1 VTDRV
6 TSYDLRPHRT
16 AQAALRE
23 VGVRLADQS
32 HSDIGLL
39 LVLDT
44 PQSLAEHA
52 LAYEELWRSRR
63 VSKLLTVLVGPLAL
77 PGAIEVP
84 GSIGSDRDSGVI
96 WVGDPAGVDWA
107 LSAATVSGTRQGRQ
121 DDTGLDA
128 LLDLLAIPA
137 VFARVV
143 ALVAAVPDR
152 VVSPGLHV
160 FETVA
165 DQLMFLDALSR
176 GIGGLLDVGVGTSAT
191 AGEAARWPSAVRAVI
206 VPGGRLASVRDRCM
220 AEAAELA
227 ETAEALGSATAL
239 FGLDRLGAG
248 ALDLA
253 IDTGTGLLEYRD
265 AVARLLGTPAGDKA
279 MRLHD
284 WGVRPAPGRAG
295 EPADVA
301 TLVIRALAAG
311 EQLPALSARLWDY
324 ERDLRAHSDMAA
336 AAQIDRVC
344 PPELGG
350 RFTAPP
356 PMPGPQPWLIGA
368 GAAAVTVASLGHPFG
383 VLGGIV
389 TALAWLGLT
398 GLTVLRAP
406 GGRLARHR
414 PVLLAS
420 AAAAA
425 AGLAV
430 GVAVARFARPPA
442 AVGEAGVGVGLVTV
456 LSAVTW
462 SWRARVRR
470 WAERLWVPDVLA
482 AVGGLTEV
490 VSAAA
495 SREWSAV
502 VTLQDVLMRARHAV
516 DGAAGALRDFQAGI
530 DRDLSSEEERPRTR
544 HELDVF
550 VGRALALL
558 LQRSLQQRVLAMLG
572 SGQEDHEQTARADTD
587 GYLSRWD
594 KHVDDG
600 HSPLEPPDFLNG
612 EDLRGEDLRG
622 GALSDDD
629 IAAMRE
635 VVTTQPTAVMWQ
647 LCQAHDTRLLDPVAG
662 ETAVLRFAPRSAR
675 AAFGVTA
682 PVQAEWLSSS
692 ALAGVLRLV
701 PVRGGVVRRT
711 WSIGAD
717 PDGDTLVPGTLA
729 GTDPIAGD
737 ITAEGRTLT

>member
-6 TSYDLRPHRT
+6 ASYDLRRHRT

-23 VGVRLADQS
+23 VGARLADQS
-32 HSDIGLL
+32 QSDIGLL

-44 PQSLAEHA
+44 PESLTEHA

-63 VSKLLTVLVGPLAL
+63 VSKLLTVLDGPLVL
-77 PGAIEVP
+77 SGTIEVP

-107 LSAATVSGTRQGRQ
+107 LSAATVAGTRQGRQ

-165 DQLMFLDALSR
+165 DQVMFLDALSR
-176 GIGGLLDVGVGTSAT
+176 GIGRLLDVGVGPPAT
-191 AGEAARWPSAVRAVI
+191 AGEAAQWPSAVRAVI
-206 VPGGRLASVRDRCM
+206 VPGGRLASIRDNCT

-248 ALDLA
+248 VLDLA
-253 IDTGTGLLEYRD
+253 IGTGTGLLEYRD
-265 AVARLLGTPAGDKA
+265 AVARLVGTPTGEKA
-279 MRLHD
+279 ARLHD
-284 WGVRPAPGRAG
+284 WGLRPASGRAG
-295 EPADVA
+295 EPADVGM
-301 TLVIRALAAG
+301 LVITALAAG
-311 EQLPALSARLWDY
+311 EPLPALSARLWDY
-324 ERDLRAHSDMAA
+324 ERDLRAHGDMAA
-336 AAQIDRVC
+336 TAQIERVC
-344 PPELGG
+344 PPELGE
-350 RFTAPP
+350 RFTEPP
-356 PMPGPQPWLIGA
+356 PVPGPQPWLIGA
-368 GAAAVTVASLGHPFG
+368 GMAGVTIASLGHLFG
-383 VLGGIV
+383 VLGGVV
-389 TALAWLGLT
+389 TALAWLALT
-398 GLTVLRAP
+398 GLTVVRVP
-406 GGRLARHR
+406 GGRLAGHR
-414 PVLLAS
+414 SALVIS
-420 AAAAA
+420 AAAAVV
-425 AGLAV
+425 GLAI
-430 GVAVARFARPPA
+430 GVAVAQVARPPA
-442 AVGEAGVGVGLVTV
+442 VVGEAGIVAGMAAVVV
-456 LSAVTW
+456 AVTW
-462 SWRARVRR
+462 SWRVRVRR

-482 AVGGLTEV
+482 AVGVLTEV

-495 SREWSAV
+495 SREWSAA

-516 DGAAGALRDFQAGI
+516 DGAASALRDFQAGI
-530 DRDLSSEEERPRTR
+530 DQDLSGEEERPRTR

-550 VGRALALL
+550 VGRGLALL
-558 LQRSLQQRVLAMLG
+558 LQRSLRQRVLAMLG

-594 KHVDDG
+594 KHVDDR
-600 HSPLEPPDFLNG
+600 HSPLEPPDFLSS

-635 VVTTQPTAVMWQ
+635 VVTTPPTAVMWQ
-647 LCQAHDTRLLDPVAG
+647 LCRAHDTRLLDPAAG

-675 AAFGVTA
+675 AAFGAAA
-682 PVQAEWLSSS
+682 PARAEWLSSS

-711 WSIGAD
+711 WSTGAD
-717 PDGDTLVPGTLA
+717 PDGGTLVPGVLA

-737 ITAEGRTLT
+737 ITAEGRALT